1 MKIKNVPVVDYEVI
15 EATSNFV
22 YGRICHSDMMD
33 IESDIEDEVRDLD
46 CFIEGEVGSD
56 DCDEEGQNIYEDI
69 RKASIAWLEKS
80 KYAKAAVRALVEKI
94 NARYFDLDIRTK
106 PPEHQ
111 YTVYQ
116 DTEDH
121 YDWHQDHYEEDEP
134 DEDFQR
140 TLSLS
145 LCLSADDFYEG
156 AEFFIKDGS
165 ETNVRVFKMRYG
177 DFIIFPA
184 ETEHRVNALRSGV
197 RCSLVVWYGH
207 KPDTGKGFK

>member
-1 MKIKNVPVVDYEVI
+1 MKIKNVPVVDFEVI
-15 EATSNFV
+15 EATGNFV
-22 YGRICHSDMMD
+22 YGRICHADMME
-33 IESDIEDEVRDLD
+33 IESDIEDEVETLD
-46 CFIEGEVGSD
+46 DFQEGEVGND
-56 DCDEEGQNIYEDI
+56 ETDEEGQAVYEEI
-69 RKASIAWLEKS
+69 RKGSIAWLEES

-94 NARYFDLDIRTK
+94 NARYFDLDIRSK

-116 DTEDH
+116 DPNDH
-121 YDWHQDHYEEDEP
+121 YDWHQDFYEDEP
-134 DEDFQR
+134 DEDFRR

-207 KPDTGKGFK
+207 KPPTGKGFK